1 MNNNNSIIDS
11 FNHSKLDN
19 SNIQSTV
26 NENNLLVSKQQVD
39 ELEECIHQ
47 IDNEDIK
54 QMNEEFLKNFKTSL
68 EKHDKETAKKWIG
81 YIKNTL
87 NAPIVQTVIETLN

>member
-1 MNNNNSIIDS
+1 MNKNNNISDS

-19 SNIQSTV
+19 NNIQSTV

-39 ELEECIHQ
+39 ELEECINQ
-47 IDNEDIK
+47 IDDEDLK
-54 QMNEEFLKNFKTSL
+54 QMNEEFLNNFKNSL
-68 EKHDKETAKKWIG
+68 QKHDKETAKKWVG
-81 YIKNTL
+81 YINNTL

>member
-54 QMNEEFLKNFKTSL
+54 QMNEEFLKNFKISL

>member
-1 MNNNNSIIDS
+1 MNNSNSISDS
-11 FNHSKLDN
+11 FNDSILDN

-26 NENNLLVSKQQVD
+26 NKNNPLVSKQQVD
-39 ELEECIHQ
+39 ELEEYIHQ
-47 IDNEDIK
+47 IDDEDIK

-81 YIKNTL
+81 FIKNTL
-87 NAPIVQTVIETLN
+87 NAPIVNTVMETLN